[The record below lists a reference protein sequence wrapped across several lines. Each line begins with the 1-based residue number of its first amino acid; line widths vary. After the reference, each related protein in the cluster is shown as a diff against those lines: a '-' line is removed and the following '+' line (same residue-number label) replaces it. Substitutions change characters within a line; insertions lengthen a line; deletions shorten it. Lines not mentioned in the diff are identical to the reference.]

1 MSIITIG
8 SVTPTVSP
16 RNVIALPS
24 ILMSGLSSNPVNE
37 CVQRKTIGK
46 LVQVQLALKC
56 VQRKTI
62 GKLALVQ
69 LAFKCVQRKT
79 VRKLV
84 LVQLA
89 LKFV

>member
-1 MSIITIG
+1 MGLEWNNCRVSIITIG
-8 SVTPTVSP
+8 SVTQTVGP

-37 CVQRKTIGK
+37 CVQRKTIGE
-46 LVQVQLALKC
+46 
-56 VQRKTI
+56 
-62 GKLALVQ
+62 LALVQ
-69 LAFKCVQRKT
+69 LAFKCVKRKT

>member
-24 ILMSGLSSNPVNE
+24 NLMSGLSSNPVNE

-46 LVQVQLALKC
+46 LVLAQLAL
-56 VQRKTI
+56 
-62 GKLALVQ
+62 
-69 LAFKCVQRKT
+69 KCVQRKT